1 MIMCRR
7 EFKKTYWLKDNSIL
21 YNSFLGML
29 NQFVT
34 FNLKIK
40 IDKNV
45 QNKIWKFFENI
56 ENFWWG
62 NERILKGKESETFKT
77 F

>member
-1 MIMCRR
+1 
-7 EFKKTYWLKDNSIL
+7 
-21 YNSFLGML
+21 ML

-45 QNKIWKFFENI
+45 QNKILNIFENI

-62 NERILKGKESETFKT
+62 NERKGKGKESETFKA